1 MKMEVLTRSKT
12 STFGLN
18 PGQKD
23 KKSGMNAVKG
33 RVKNES

>member
-33 RVKNES
+33 REEL